1 MDVIAAAVGAVLLT
15 LLLTD
20 VFATVFIERGG
31 PGPVSGLLYTMLWRC
46 WCRLCRLTRG
56 HRRRLLAVGGPLLL
70 PLTVLLW
77 AVELVLGFALL
88 YLPEAEG
95 FFSPD
100 PSGSAPF
107 VTALYV
113 SGYSASTLGV
123 GDVYPQT
130 VALRLLTTTEA
141 ALGFAVFSVSIAY
154 LLSVYGALRQSKAL
168 ALEISRFLDLDHQ
181 PDGLQVL
188 CSAIQHGREDELAY
202 GLHAISTRLVQV
214 SEAQQQYPLV
224 EYFHVPDDVRALP
237 LALQPLLELL
247 TMCRTWLDPERHPAL
262 AAGPGSAFSLRTGS
276 AYVTDR
282 ARRLRTPHSTSCGS
296 ADPAGRAGVGADLLA
311 AGAVLRPVDEVD
323 GEYGQ
328 LHRAWAGPLHVLQRH
343 YGYE

>member
-1 MDVIAAAVGAVLLT
+1 VVGGRILLAEASARTLAVPLAFAAGAVLASIVDT
-15 LLLTD
+15 LAPEA
-20 VFATVFIERGG
+20 FRRGG
-31 PGPVSGLLYTMLWRC
+31 PATALATSV
-46 WCRLCRLTRG
+46 G
-56 HRRRLLAVGGPLLL
+56 HRRRLLAIGGPLLL

-88 YLPEAEG
+88 YLPAAEG

-130 VALRLLTTTEA
+130 GALRLLTTTEA

-188 CSAIQHGREDELAY
+188 CRPSGTAVRTSSRTACTPSVRAWCRSARRSG
-202 GLHAISTRLVQV
+202 STRW
-214 SEAQQQYPLV
+214 S
-224 EYFHVPDDVRALP
+224 
-237 LALQPLLELL
+237 
-247 TMCRTWLDPERHPAL
+247 
-262 AAGPGSAFSLRTGS
+262 
-276 AYVTDR
+276 
-282 ARRLRTPHSTSCGS
+282 STSTFPTTFARCHWRCS
-296 ADPAGRAGVGADLLA
+296 RC
-311 AGAVLRPVDEVD
+311 
-323 GEYGQ
+323 
-328 LHRAWAGPLHVLQRH
+328 WSC
-343 YGYE
+343 